1 MKLDL
6 RKTRAATVVDDL
18 GDDFLLYED
27 EKKSSFLS
35 NIKIDPKRIIG
46 FIVRLALCALGV
58 VVLRYIEKQNLDKLN
73 GQKSIVQNELDQLV
87 KKQKEKEKE
96 VEGFAYMAKKS
107 KEFYNKL
114 DIMQELADSRLLAL
128 TGLDHIQSIIPEEVW
143 LKRVNFDDK
152 KFTITG
158 ISTTNKQIQNFIEKL
173 EKTQLFSNVNLEKA
187 MEDKNNKNYI
197 RRNFII
203 KSTLK

>member
-27 EKKSSFLS
+27 EKNSFLS
-35 NIKIDPKRIIG
+35 NIEIDPKRIIG
-46 FIVRLALCALGV
+46 FVVRLALCALGV

-73 GQKSIVQNELDQLV
+73 GQKSIVQNELNQLA

-143 LKRVNFDDK
+143 LQRVNFDDK

-158 ISTTNKQIQNFIEKL
+158 TSTTNKQIQNFIEKL
-173 EKTQLFSNVNLEKA
+173 EDTQLFSNVNLEKA
-187 MEDKNNKNYI
+187 IEDKDKKNYI